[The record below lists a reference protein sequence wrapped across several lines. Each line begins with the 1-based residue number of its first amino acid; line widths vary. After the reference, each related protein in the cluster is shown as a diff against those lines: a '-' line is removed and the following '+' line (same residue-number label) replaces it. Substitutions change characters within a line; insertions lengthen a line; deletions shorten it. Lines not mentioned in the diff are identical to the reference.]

1 MLCKFDGDVPLPA
14 IWSHQVRRLFVFLF
28 FLLFCI
34 SISTCVG
41 LFLNLFFIFFIS
53 FLFVCVLSRFV
64 FVFPNQVLE
73 EYKKRYPEEELPDFL
88 RLNLVCWINLINFDR
103 HQFRD
108 HVKDNAIRTYLRAPK
123 KAALFESKR
132 FCTLVPLN
140 NRNYLIV
147 SEVNKTLNSKHQTR
161 SLWERGRQ
169 QIQCIWQRHRRCSL
183 LLPGHHCCHL
193 FVFDMF
199 TPFSTYSP

>member
-1 MLCKFDGDVPLPA
+1 MLIICMDDKYFRCDTKNIGLTMLCKFDGDVPLPA
-14 IWSHQVRRLFVFLF
+14 IWSHQARRLFVFLL

-34 SISTCVG
+34 SISSCICL
-41 LFLNLFFIFFIS
+41 LFL
-53 FLFVCVLSRFV
+53 

-132 FCTLVPLN
+132 FCKLVPLN
-140 NRNYLIV
+140 NRTISSLV
-147 SEVNKTLNSKHQTR
+147 KWMKHQIENIK
-161 SLWERGRQ
+161 LGLYEKEGDNKYNA
-169 QIQCIWQRHRRCSL
+169 
-183 LLPGHHCCHL
+183 
-193 FVFDMF
+193 FDKDIAVVHF
-199 TPFSTYSP
+199 FFQVITVAICL